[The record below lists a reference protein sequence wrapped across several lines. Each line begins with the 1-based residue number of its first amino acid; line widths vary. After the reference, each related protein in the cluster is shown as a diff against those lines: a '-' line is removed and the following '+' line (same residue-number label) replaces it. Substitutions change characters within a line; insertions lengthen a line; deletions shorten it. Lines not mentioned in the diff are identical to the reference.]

1 MRNATQSSFI
11 DKKDLLRGFAFLL
24 SALEQA
30 AKVAVME
37 PTARPSVGDRGPR
50 DGFGTQAEVEA
61 SAHTGPEALLDAPG
75 TMLDNIK
82 DSFTNYDE
90 SPLKDGRTL
99 RNYEDGKI
107 RLINP
112 TSGVIQEERT
122 TGKML
127 ISLPNGKIIYQDNPG
142 EPLLVYD
149 TRGNH
154 EPIIARVSLL
164 RQATGSRYVYNFEDP
179 CGTHLIDL
187 ETLEYFALPP
197 GRTPRVRQNGL
208 HRAHAQRSKEERHGD
223 PLQPVR

>member
-1 MRNATQSSFI
+1 MRNATQSSVI
-11 DKKDLLRGFAFLL
+11 DKRDLLRGFAFLL

-30 AKVAVME
+30 AKVAVLE
-37 PTARPSVGDRGPR
+37 PSPR
-50 DGFGTQAEVEA
+50 ERSQRDQFGSQAEVEGA
-61 SAHTGPEALLDAPG
+61 APSGPEALLDAPG

-82 DSFTNYDE
+82 DSFTNYSE
-90 SPLKDGRTL
+90 SPLQDGRTL

-107 RLINP
+107 RLINS

-127 ISLPNGKIIYQDNPG
+127 ISLPNGRIIYQDNPG

-154 EPIIARVSLL
+154 EPLVARVSLL
-164 RQATGSRYVYNFEDP
+164 RHATGSRYVYNFEDP
-179 CGTHLIDL
+179 CGTHLIDV

-197 GRTPRVRQNGL
+197 GHAPRVRQQGL
-208 HRAHAQRSKEERHGD
+208 YRAPGRRQRKEERHGD
-223 PLQPVR
+223 PLQPIG